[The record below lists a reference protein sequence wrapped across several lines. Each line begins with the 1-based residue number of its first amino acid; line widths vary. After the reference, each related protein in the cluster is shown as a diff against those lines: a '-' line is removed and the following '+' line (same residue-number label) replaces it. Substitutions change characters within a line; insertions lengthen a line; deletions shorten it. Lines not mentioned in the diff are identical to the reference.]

1 MENFENERKYVKCK
15 EGCLKYFVIFIATI
29 IGAFL
34 AFYVV
39 TDYTIK
45 TMLSPEY
52 QMRKAEKLM
61 KKMDRQIARE
71 INRDVMVVG
80 KTMSN
85 PVNIIENKDGYLVE
99 ISLKDFSNNPE
110 KINVTVDE
118 NNVLKIE
125 GTNEI
130 KKGDKEKMISML
142 QTYKLNK
149 KVNTN
154 KMTKQEE
161 RGMYVIKLPFEVE

>member
-1 MENFENERKYVKCK
+1 MENFENEHKYVKCK

-85 PVNIIENKDGYLVE
+85 PVNITEDKDGYLVE

-110 KINVTVDE
+110 QINVTVDE

-125 GTNEI
+125 GKNEI

-149 KVNTN
+149 KVNSD

-161 RGMYVIKLPFEVE
+161 KGIYVIKLPFEAE

>member
-61 KKMDRQIARE
+61 KDE
-71 INRDVMVVG
+71 TG
-80 KTMSN
+80 
-85 PVNIIENKDGYLVE
+85 
-99 ISLKDFSNNPE
+99 KDFIMVAWE
-110 KINVTVDE
+110 R
-118 NNVLKIE
+118 
-125 GTNEI
+125 
-130 KKGDKEKMISML
+130 
-142 QTYKLNK
+142 NK
-149 KVNTN
+149 
-154 KMTKQEE
+154 
-161 RGMYVIKLPFEVE
+161 

>member
-1 MENFENERKYVKCK
+1 MENFENEQKYVKCK

-29 IGAFL
+29 IGAFF

-130 KKGDKEKMISML
+130 KKGDKEKMISIL

-149 KVNTN
+149 KVNPD

-161 RGMYVIKLPFEVE
+161 KGKYLINLPFDAE

>member
-1 MENFENERKYVKCK
+1 MENFENEHKYVKCK

-71 INRDVMVVG
+71 INRDVMIVG

-110 KINVTVDE
+110 QIQVSVEGDNI
-118 NNVLKIE
+118 LKIE
-125 GTNEI
+125 GKNEI
-130 KKGDKEKMISML
+130 KKGDKEKMINMV

-149 KVNTN
+149 KVNSE
-154 KMTKQEE
+154 KITKQLDK
-161 RGMYVIKLPFEVE
+161 GVYIINLPFDVE

>member
-52 QMRKAEKLM
+52 
-61 KKMDRQIARE
+61 
-71 INRDVMVVG
+71 
-80 KTMSN
+80 
-85 PVNIIENKDGYLVE
+85 
-99 ISLKDFSNNPE
+99 
-110 KINVTVDE
+110 
-118 NNVLKIE
+118 
-125 GTNEI
+125 
-130 KKGDKEKMISML
+130 
-142 QTYKLNK
+142 
-149 KVNTN
+149 
-154 KMTKQEE
+154 
-161 RGMYVIKLPFEVE
+161 

>member
-1 MENFENERKYVKCK
+1 
-15 EGCLKYFVIFIATI
+15 
-29 IGAFL
+29 
-34 AFYVV
+34 
-39 TDYTIK
+39 
-45 TMLSPEY
+45 
-52 QMRKAEKLM
+52 
-61 KKMDRQIARE
+61 
-71 INRDVMVVG
+71 MVVG

-118 NNVLKIE
+118 NNILKIE

-130 KKGDKEKMISML
+130 KKGDKEKMISIL

-149 KVNTN
+149 KVNPD

-161 RGMYVIKLPFEVE
+161 KGKYLINLPFDAE

>member
-1 MENFENERKYVKCK
+1 MVYLSLILSNFPYLHYHANQ
-15 EGCLKYFVIFIATI
+15 LKYFVIFIATI

-99 ISLKDFSNNPE
+99 ISLKDF
-110 KINVTVDE
+110 
-118 NNVLKIE
+118 
-125 GTNEI
+125 
-130 KKGDKEKMISML
+130 
-142 QTYKLNK
+142 
-149 KVNTN
+149 
-154 KMTKQEE
+154 
-161 RGMYVIKLPFEVE
+161 